1 MKKKIYICMSILM
14 VLFLSLTM
22 VHANESTTY
31 RLSEKEMEMMDEYS
45 KQNVNSLNLFSCEKK
60 RQKPMG

>member
-31 RLSEKEMEMMDEYS
+31 RLSEFGYEISFITTVKTIYS
-45 KQNVNSLNLFSCEKK
+45 
-60 RQKPMG
+60 

>member
-31 RLSEKEMEMMDEYS
+31 RLSEKEMEMMNIVS
-45 KQNVNSLNLFSCEKK
+45 K
-60 RQKPMG
+60 M

>member
-45 KQNVNSLNLFSCEKK
+45 KQNVNTPEFIQLQKK

>member
-45 KQNVNSLNLFSCEKK
+45 KQNVNTPEFIQLRKEKA
-60 RQKPMG
+60 

>member
-1 MKKKIYICMSILM
+1 MMKKKIYICMSILM

-45 KQNVNSLNLFSCEKK
+45 KQNVNTPEFI
-60 RQKPMG
+60 

>member
-1 MKKKIYICMSILM
+1 MSILM

>member
-1 MKKKIYICMSILM
+1 MSILM

-45 KQNVNSLNLFSCEKK
+45 KQNVNTPEFIQL
-60 RQKPMG
+60 